1 MIHWGLMGGPG
12 VGRTGDEGVGQD
24 GEVACGRRA
33 FDPRGEEPLRAFS
46 RTERERGVT

>member
-1 MIHWGLMGGPG
+1 MAGGPG
-12 VGRTGDEGVGQD
+12 VGRTVDERVGQD

-46 RTERERGVT
+46 GTERERSVT